1 MENRFTYKEF
11 GHWRLH
17 MNGITYSNAAVD
29 RFAAYEDLG
38 KTPAEL
44 KDIIEFENHQTKEIL
59 RLRDEL
65 NAMKAAIQ
73 AKDYY
78 QNQGRLHA
86 VPCPLGAT
94 LYVLF
99 QGYVE
104 TVTCTGFQI
113 TGTGVRIMTIMGNFE
128 LGKDAFLDPA
138 QAHFEL
144 RLRRLHHNIK
154 EE

>member
-1 MENRFTYKEF
+1 MERFTYKEF

-17 MNGITYSNAAVD
+17 MNGITHSNAAVD

-38 KTPAEL
+38 KTPSEL
-44 KDIIEFENHQTKEIL
+44 KNIIEFETAQAKEIT
-59 RLRDEL
+59 RLRGEL
-65 NAMKAAIQ
+65 DAAKIAIQ

-78 QNQGRLHA
+78 QSQGRLHA

-104 TVTCTGFQI
+104 TVACTGFQI
-113 TGTGVRIMTIMGNFE
+113 TGTGVRIMTILGNFQ

-138 QAHFEL
+138 QAQFEL
-144 RLRRLHHNIK
+144 RQRRIHPNAGK